1 MAGRKPGGKKTG
13 GRKKGT
19 PNKTTA
25 SVKQA
30 LTLAFQGLGG
40 VSALKS
46 WAEDNPTEFYKL
58 WGRLIPVE
66 VSGEDGGA
74 VSLTIR
80 VAHE

>member
-1 MAGRKPGGKKTG
+1 MTAEPN
-13 GRKKGT
+13 GT
-19 PNKTTA
+19 WTTRA
-25 SVKQA
+25 RRVM
-30 LTLAFQGLGG
+30 GLGG

>member
-19 PNKTTA
+19 PNKVTA
-25 SVKQA
+25 SARQA
-30 LTLAFQGLGG
+30 LSLAFEGIGG
-40 VSALKS
+40 VPRLKE
-46 WAEDNPTEFYKL
+46 WAETNPTEFFKL

-74 VSLTIR
+74 VSLTIK
-80 VAHE
+80 VTHE